1 MSVQRRQPLGR
12 GDNVFGFVDMSLFT
26 LCAIVVIDTLPATAS
41 IGTSAAG
48 WWIVTVLLF
57 FVPYG
62 LVSAELGSA
71 YPERG
76 GLGGWIARAFGPRWG
91 ARVTWL
97 YWAQL
102 ALGLPSVY
110 VLLSSMASRM
120 FFPGLPLSGQVALA
134 IGATWITVGL
144 SLRPLAQSKEI
155 ANAGALAKI
164 AIVVG
169 LLASALFHLLHHPPA
184 NDLSW
189 QHLLPTWDGGLA
201 FLPIILFNLA
211 GFELMSGASD
221 EMADPQRDVPRAI
234 LAAGTAITA
243 LYLTATLSLQSMIPL
258 EELSLVNGIIDAL
271 YRVFG
276 SDGSGAL
283 AADAVGSLV
292 LFSIVATMIGW
303 TLGVNRV
310 AAAAAD
316 AGELP
321 PLFAKRHGT
330 FGTPL
335 GASLLTALLATA
347 LLLLYGRLAETSDDL
362 FWTLTAFASILFLLP
377 YVGLFATFIALRRRN
392 GRRPGAYA
400 IPGPSW
406 LALLLASAAALFVVQ
421 AILLFVWVPGESFDG
436 AFALPVVGGVV
447 ATVAAGER
455 LIGKAEA
462 EGRD

>member
-1 MSVQRRQPLGR
+1 MSGKRRKPLG
-12 GDNVFGFVDMSLFT
+12 GEDNVFGFFDMSLFT

-41 IGTSAAG
+41 VGTSAAG
-48 WWIVTVLLF
+48 WWIVTALLF

-71 YPERG
+71 YPEKG

-110 VLLSSMASRM
+110 ILLSSMTSRM
-120 FFPGLPLSGQVALA
+120 FFPDLPLSGQVALA
-134 IGATWITVGL
+134 VGATWITVAL
-144 SLRPLAQSKEI
+144 SLRPLAQAKEI

-164 AIVVG
+164 AIVAG
-169 LLASALFHLLHHPPA
+169 LLASALFHLFHHPPA

-189 QHLLPTWDGGLA
+189 QRLLPTWDGGLA
-201 FLPIILFNLA
+201 FLPILLFNLA

-221 EMADPQRDVPRAI
+221 EMVDPRRDVPRAI
-234 LAAGTAITA
+234 LTAGTVITA
-243 LYLTATLSLQSMIPL
+243 LYLTATLSLQAMIPL

-276 SDGSGAL
+276 SDGSGTFV
-283 AADAVGSLV
+283 ADAVGSLV

-310 AAAAAD
+310 AAAAAET
-316 AGELP
+316 GELP
-321 PLFAKRHGT
+321 ALFAKRHNR

-347 LLLLYGRLAETSDDL
+347 LLLLYGRLAETSEEL

-377 YVGLFATFIALRRRN
+377 YVGLFAAFIALRRRD
-392 GRRPGAYA
+392 GRAQGGYV

-406 LALLLASAAALFVVQ
+406 LAFLLAFTAALFVVQ
-421 AILLFVWVPGESFDG
+421 AILLFLWVPGEPFDG
-436 AFALPVVGGVV
+436 AFALPVVAGVV
-447 ATVAAGER
+447 ATVATGER

-462 EGRD
+462 EGKD